1 MPNQTRLS
9 KDVTAVGGAD
19 LTGRAPCGWILLKKL
34 TLGYTLSVLLWNR
47 MFVTVFTTARQRI
60 LA

>member
-1 MPNQTRLS
+1 VATVS
-9 KDVTAVGGAD
+9 GTD
-19 LTGRAPCGWILLKKL
+19 LTGRAPWGWILLKKL
-34 TLGYTLSVLLWNR
+34 TLGDTLSVLLWNW